1 MGVEFIMTSD
11 NNIRLL
17 YELNGRD
24 AQLDF
29 AIQQVERQLASVNRK
44 LKSLWHDL
52 AFYVAML
59 ILPVLIIQLCNN
71 LYTVSLV
78 LPFLVLFQSG
88 LRGVY
93 LIFLPFVIYH
103 LGQTVYLLKI
113 NRENTEEYPEPPRA
127 GTLRGERPNR
137 EPTYRIEQKKLIY
150 ILSRYYLNKDT
161 MNQIRRRITESEDS
175 DTMTMMELKYQLN
188 NLPFYEDVRPADPF
202 AGKTGNIVLLMSIS
216 FILNLIYT
224 LRVWM
229 VI

>member
-1 MGVEFIMTSD
+1 MTSD

-29 AIQQVERQLASVNRK
+29 AIQQVERQLASVNKK
-44 LKSLWHDL
+44 LKALWHDL
-52 AFYVAML
+52 VFYAAML
-59 ILPVLIIQLCNN
+59 ILPVPIYLLCNN

-78 LPFLVLFQSG
+78 LPFLVLFQTV
-88 LRGVY
+88 LLCVY
-93 LIFLPFVIYH
+93 LFFLPFVIYH

-127 GTLRGERPNR
+127 GTLRVERPDR

-175 DTMTMMELKYQLN
+175 DTMSMLELKYQLN

-202 AGKTGNIVLLMSIS
+202 MGKTGNIVLLMSFS
-216 FILNLIYT
+216 FILNLLYL
-224 LRVWM
+224 LRTWGIV
-229 VI
+229 